1 MIDKIIELD
10 RDLFVYL
17 NKSESITDFFW
28 IFITDRKV
36 MFVMLLS
43 LIIYLLY
50 KYESNSYKLTI
61 FLIIINFIS
70 TDLIHNHCFKEVFQ
84 RLRPC
89 WDPEISEKCRVLVE
103 KGGIWF
109 CFWPCRM
116 FSLEL

>member
-1 MIDKIIELD
+1 
-10 RDLFVYL
+10 
-17 NKSESITDFFW
+17 
-28 IFITDRKV
+28 

-61 FLIIINFIS
+61 LLIIITFIS

-103 KGGIWF
+103 KGGGIWF
-109 CFWPCRM
+109 VSGHSKFLWNYEYY
-116 FSLEL
+116 FFVFQILKLLLNLFFLFGDY